1 MNVAL
6 ILAAGAGS
14 RMGAPKAT
22 LKVNG
27 ERLID
32 HAVTIFKA
40 AGCADV
46 YVVLGAWIGEVAGAK
61 VIINE
66 NWQEGMGSS
75 LRAGLS
81 HISTQPDI
89 ENVLISLVDLPNMTG
104 SAVAQILGWQGEI
117 VVGTFNGTP
126 GHPVKFSRKHWQGII
141 DSAIGE
147 VGARAYLSTR
157 SDIQYVALD
166 EWADGRDL
174 DTLSDLESMY
184 EARKST

>member
-14 RMGAPKAT
+14 RMGMPKA
-22 LKVNG
+22 KVKING
-27 ERLID
+27 QRLVD
-32 HAVTIFKA
+32 RAVSVFKE
-40 AGCADV
+40 AGCPDV

-81 HISTQPDI
+81 HISSLPDI
-89 ENVLISLVDLPNMTG
+89 ENVLVSLVDLPNLTAT
-104 SAVAQILGWQGEI
+104 AVAQILLAPGNI
-117 VVGTFNGTP
+117 VVATFEGIP

-141 DSAIGE
+141 DAAVGD
-147 VGARAYLSTR
+147 VGARAYFSTR
-157 SDIQYVALD
+157 SDVDYVRLD
-166 EWADGRDL
+166 EWADGKDV
-174 DTLSDLESMY
+174 DTRSDLVLFSND
-184 EARKST
+184 